1 MRTWHVSYSNDVC
14 LTCGMIAGF
23 GDANLENIVV
33 LIMTNW
39 EDPADDEK
47 MKDATNKLG
56 KLIQDEAR
64 KLNLLANFTYL
75 NYANKDQ
82 SVYEQSLTPEDLA
95 RMLKVRDEYDPS
107 AIFRTL
113 WKGGY
118 KLPETLVDKDV
129 PRDEL

>member
-1 MRTWHVSYSNDVC
+1 MSFSSYIRLIVWNSRGVSEK
-14 LTCGMIAGF
+14 LTSST
-23 GDANLENIVV
+23 VV

-39 EDPADDEK
+39 EDPADDK
-47 MKDATNKLG
+47 RMKDATNKLG
-56 KLIQDEAR
+56 GLVPKEAHS
-64 KLNLLANFTYL
+64 LDLLVNFTYL

-95 RMLKVRDEYDPS
+95 KMLRIRDKYDRS

-118 KLPETLVDKDV
+118 KLPETPAARGASK
-129 PRDEL
+129 DEL